1 MNNERIDLTQF
12 EGIGEWK
19 VLAHRHNKVIDWQVK
34 TGRNMRSKEEAET
47 IAKLPTLIAEL
58 KRSYERMDY
67 HKCLLDELYSS
78 KRISPSDIL
87 AIEQEVK
94 REFYPE
100 LFHHGDGWEIS
111 GGPCEC
117 MKCQEDEAS
126 E

>member
-1 MNNERIDLTQF
+1 MSNERIDLKQF

-58 KRSYERMDY
+58 KRGYEEINLVHRNLSIVRNALARGY
-67 HKCLLDELYSS
+67 
-78 KRISPSDIL
+78 PDI
-87 AIEQEVK
+87 EE
-94 REFYPE
+94 
-100 LFHHGDGWEIS
+100 EIW
-111 GGPCEC
+111 
-117 MKCQEDEAS
+117 KLIDAS

>member
-1 MNNERIDLTQF
+1 MSNERIDLTQF
-12 EGIGEWK
+12 EGIGKWEVEK
-19 VLAHRHNKVIDWQVK
+19 QPDGSYAIK
-34 TGRNMRSKEEAET
+34 TGRDNFSLEEAET
-47 IAKLPTLIAEL
+47 IVKLPELIAEL
-58 KRSYERMDY
+58 KKCYERMDY

>member
-1 MNNERIDLTQF
+1 MSNRINLTQF
-12 EGIGEWK
+12 QGIGEWEVK
-19 VLAHRHNKVIDWQVK
+19 QRPDGGYAIK
-34 TGRNMRSKEEAET
+34 TGRDNFSLEEAET
-47 IAKLPTLIAEL
+47 IVKLPELIAEL
-58 KRSYERMDY
+58 KKCYERMDY

>member
-1 MNNERIDLTQF
+1 MSNERIDLTQF

-58 KRSYERMDY
+58 KRCYEEINLVHRNLSIVRNALARGY
-67 HKCLLDELYSS
+67 
-78 KRISPSDIL
+78 PDI
-87 AIEQEVK
+87 EE
-94 REFYPE
+94 
-100 LFHHGDGWEIS
+100 EIW
-111 GGPCEC
+111 
-117 MKCQEDEAS
+117 KLIDAS

>member
-1 MNNERIDLTQF
+1 MSNKRINLKQF

-58 KRSYERMDY
+58 K
-67 HKCLLDELYSS
+67 KCYAREDKLKARVEESIEALDGVDSLFSEEVVQLL
-78 KRISPSDIL
+78 
-87 AIEQEVK
+87 
-94 REFYPE
+94 RE
-100 LFHHGDGWEIS
+100 I
-111 GGPCEC
+111 
-117 MKCQEDEAS
+117 AS